1 MIKKLINWLS
11 SQPIRIKVLVFGI
24 CMSSIP
30 LLLLS
35 FYYYSHVKEDLE
47 NRITDKQELLLQN
60 LSNEIELEFN
70 QTFQQLQ
77 IASTLNRQTKQKNLY
92 YEILQQNES
101 IEELVVTDDKGYVTK
116 KFSRYN
122 LNIPNENE
130 QWFSNEMWY
139 DFQSKSKVYGQV
151 EFNQFG
157 QPVMKLTIPYI
168 EDDRQ
173 KAIGVQIQL
182 QKIIG
187 KISSLRQ
194 DFSAYLYLLDQEGNV
209 IAHQDYSKLW
219 QKRTEENHLD
229 VLGVKSEINDLGWTL
244 VMELPKSIAYKPI
257 NEMFRTGL
265 YAVAIVTIIVSLIS
279 IYAGLYFTTPIV
291 DLEKGMNHLKAGNMP
306 APLHVSRH
314 DELGKLSQSFN
325 EMSKELQEKSL
336 RLEQEKERLSVVVN
350 GIGAGLALVTKDYQV
365 TWMNPI
371 LKSWFHYEEGQLP
384 CFMLI
389 GGRNHACEDCP
400 ITCPELEGS
409 GETVMRMKENNGEER
424 LFRHRVFALNHAIKG
439 EGEFLVVIEDIT
451 EQKKIEEKMIQTDKL
466 SALGLMA
473 SSFAHEVN
481 NPLATINVYAEDLI
495 DRIEQQDDELD
506 EEEMAIYLNKI
517 KENTER
523 CKRITSNL
531 LNFSRKTNWTVAK
544 IDIYE
549 TIQNSVSLVES
560 SLKKKK
566 IKLEIDIAQDLPVF
580 MGDSLKLMQVLV
592 NLINNAMDAVDNDGS
607 GRIHLR
613 AHVVENDVCIYV
625 EDNGCGVSKDTLG
638 KIFDPFYTTKPVGK
652 GTGLGLSVCYG
663 IIEEFA
669 GTIAVESE
677 VGIGTS
683 MKIQIP
689 IRR

>member
-1 MIKKLINWLS
+1 MVKRLINWLS

-47 NRITDKQELLLQN
+47 NRIIDKQELVLQN

-77 IASTLNRQTKQKNLY
+77 IASTLNRQSKQNSIY

-101 IEELVVTDDKGYVTK
+101 IEELVMTDDKGYVTK
-116 KFSRYN
+116 KISRYN

-130 QWFSNEMWY
+130 QWFSNEMWL
-139 DFQSKSKVYGQV
+139 DFQSKSKIFGKV

-168 EDDRQ
+168 ENERQ
-173 KAIGVQIQL
+173 KAIGVTIQL

-194 DFSAYLYLLDQEGNV
+194 DFSAYLYLLDQQGNV

-219 QKRTEENHLD
+219 QKRTEAKHLD
-229 VLGVKSEINDLGWTL
+229 VLDVQSEINDLGWTL
-244 VMELPKSIAYKPI
+244 VMELPETIAYKPI
-257 NEMFRTGL
+257 NDMFRTGL

-291 DLEKGMNHLKAGNMP
+291 DLEKGMNHLKAGNKP
-306 APLHVSRH
+306 ALIHVGRH
-314 DELGKLSQSFN
+314 DELGKLSHSFN

-371 LKSWFHYEEGQLP
+371 LKSWFNHQEVLLP
-384 CFMLI
+384 CFVLI
-389 GGRNHACEDCP
+389 GGKKQACEDCP
-400 ITCPELEGS
+400 ITCPELEGN
-409 GETVMRMKENNGEER
+409 GETVMRMKDHGGEER

-439 EGEFLVVIEDIT
+439 EGEYLVVIEDIT
-451 EQKKIEEKMIQTDKL
+451 EQKQIEEKMIQTDKL

-495 DRIEQQDDELD
+495 DRIEQKDEELN
-506 EEEMAIYLNKI
+506 EEEMALYLNKI

-544 IDIYE
+544 IDITD
-549 TIQNSVSLVES
+549 TIQNSISLVES
-560 SLKKKK
+560 SLKKKR
-566 IKLEIDIAQDLPVF
+566 IKLEIEIDEDLPVF

-592 NLINNAMDAVDNDGS
+592 NLINNAMDAVDDDGN
-607 GRIHLR
+607 G
-613 AHVVENDVCIYV
+613 VVNITARVEESDVCIYV
-625 EDNGCGVSKDTLG
+625 GDNGCGISKETIG
-638 KIFDPFYTTKPVGK
+638 KIFDPFYTTKPAGK

-669 GTIAVESE
+669 GTITAESE
-677 VGIGTS
+677 VGLGTTI
-683 MKIQIP
+683 KVQIP
-689 IRR
+689 IRK

>member
-1 MIKKLINWLS
+1 MMKKLINWLS

-35 FYYYSHVKEDLE
+35 FYYYSHVKGDLE
-47 NRITDKQELLLQN
+47 NRIIDKQELLLQN

-77 IASTLNRQTKQKNLY
+77 IASTLNRQAKHNNVY

-116 KFSRYN
+116 KISRYN
-122 LNIPNENE
+122 LNIPSKNE
-130 QWFSNEMWY
+130 QWFSNEMWF
-139 DFQSKSKVYGQV
+139 DFQTKSKIYGKV
-151 EFNQFG
+151 EFNQFS
-157 QPVMKLTIPYI
+157 QPVMKLTIPFI
-168 EDDRQ
+168 EDERQ
-173 KAIGVQIQL
+173 KAIGVKIQL

-194 DFSAYLYLLDQEGNV
+194 DFSAYLYLLDEQGNV

-219 QKRTEENHLD
+219 QKRTEENNSE
-229 VLGVKSEINDLGWTL
+229 VLGVQSEISDLGWTL
-244 VMELPKSIAYKPI
+244 VMELPKSIANKPI
-257 NEMFRTGL
+257 NDMFRTGL

-291 DLEKGMNHLKAGNMP
+291 DLEKGMNHLKAGTKPTPIHIN
-306 APLHVSRH
+306 RH
-314 DELGKLSQSFN
+314 DELGKLSHSFN
-325 EMSKELQEKSL
+325 EMSIELQEKSL
-336 RLEQEKERLSVVVN
+336 RLVQEKERLSVVVN

-371 LKSWFHYEEGQLP
+371 LKSWFNHPETQLP
-384 CFMLI
+384 CFVLI
-389 GGRNHACEDCP
+389 GGKKQACDDCP
-400 ITCPELEGS
+400 ITCPEIES
-409 GETVMRMKENNGEER
+409 NGETVTRMKDSQGEER
-424 LFRHRVFALNHAIKG
+424 LFRHRVFVLNHAIKG
-439 EGEFLVVIEDIT
+439 EGEYLVVIEDIT
-451 EQKKIEEKMIQTDKL
+451 EQKQLEEKMIQTDKL

-495 DRIEQQDDELD
+495 DRIEQKDEELD
-506 EEEMAIYLNKI
+506 EEEMALYLNKI

-544 IDIYE
+544 IDIAE

-560 SLKKKK
+560 TLKKKR
-566 IKLEIDIAQDLPVF
+566 IKLEIEIAKDLPVF
-580 MGDSLKLMQVLV
+580 MGDSLKLMQVIV
-592 NLINNAMDAVDNDGS
+592 NLINNAMDAVDDQGDGV
-607 GRIHLR
+607 IQLI
-613 AHVVENDVCIYV
+613 AQVEESNVCIYV
-625 EDNGCGVSKDTLG
+625 RDNGCGISKDILG

-669 GTIAVESE
+669 GTMMVESE
-677 VGIGTS
+677 EGVGTII
-683 MKIQIP
+683 KIQIP